1 MCKNCEGLIQEK
13 VRHGL
18 TWFHLRTQV
27 VQRQRKHSVVCE
39 LCLLQLISA
48 LFATFTFNL
57 ICSLISCSH
66 TMSVG
71 RGRDTPMQH
80 HMIKSNLIMESLEHP
95 SWTSQTQPKIQSSKT
110 SRYRKAQTHQLVDSS
125 LRASGNWQGLGNQM
139 MACIYT
145 CHSVKSPWHSHTATH
160 WDSQSLLQIS
170 GTLLEKRLLDPTGSC
185 QRHTLPS
192 LHIGKKGVP

>member
-71 RGRDTPMQH
+71 RGAGYTDATSHDQVQSH
-80 HMIKSNLIMESLEHP
+80 H
-95 SWTSQTQPKIQSSKT
+95 
-110 SRYRKAQTHQLVDSS
+110 
-125 LRASGNWQGLGNQM
+125 
-139 MACIYT
+139 
-145 CHSVKSPWHSHTATH
+145 
-160 WDSQSLLQIS
+160 
-170 GTLLEKRLLDPTGSC
+170 
-185 QRHTLPS
+185 
-192 LHIGKKGVP
+192 GVS